1 MRTANN
7 TNSNYTVENLVAKYR
22 NYVMKHCPK
31 QATFD
36 GDEPILAPLLPDG
49 NADEQLLITIYQEV
63 TGTNA
68 NKNIVAAL
76 SKYANKFYRDA
87 LSDEE
92 YIFLCD
98 HFQDVVSYEFSNRTN
113 WYGIHGEDT
122 PILEERVRL
131 LTESIKPQK
140 GATIFIA
147 DAGYGDI
154 AVLFSECIIKGYTGF
169 IRNNE
174 EREEVWALGQIRLF
188 AAGIISEIVPGIVT
202 EPEYNSELS
211 VIKNVANSIV
221 NSKYKYELTGKD
233 SIDYIIYGVRHWHL
247 WDGNPYPNF
256 EKLYDYLKPNGKMFY
271 FSKKIEEMVGKSNKD
286 LLSFRNRIVKEKAI
300 SSITVF
306 SDSDNPCG
314 ELAVWLKNIYLII
327 NKSTNNVVYIKDEI
341 KHISKEISSELLDGE
356 ILLPSYYLTNRPNNG
371 IPLSSLV
378 SMASWEKNYECKDG
392 NYILPDDVYK
402 MYMAIPMNSGKEY
415 KYANLQTQSLSLV
428 SDKRFE
434 NFTKA
439 INVINQPCV
448 LLYGNSKDLF
458 VGYLHDNP
466 KGKYATI
473 NIFPCLIPNKG
484 IDVRY
489 IAALLF
495 LPEVRQQILTICDGN
510 IHDDFMSLVL
520 DKIIVPNH
528 SEKERNSFLAEA
540 NYDALLSSQETL
552 KQEAEYY
559 KKSIRLRKHA
569 LTQSLSSIEAMFF
582 ALNSYREKHGV
593 LHNED
598 VISRVKKTTVQEA
611 FEFIAQSL
619 KDMMPALEHIAS
631 VEYSFGKS
639 EWIDPE
645 IFIENYIKKNEKGWL
660 NFKPIITW
668 KQGHNLATIDIKDP
682 SSGEIIIRKGESLN
696 LFLFSK
702 EALERVFKNIIS
714 NAKAH
719 AFNDKSRN
727 DYQLRF
733 SWHMDGFSL
742 IIEID
747 NNGSPIPNDR
757 DTDSLLEYGVSTDLH
772 NDGHNG
778 IGCSEIDDIM
788 QRYEGKVKIVSLPNE
803 EFPVKYILTFNRS
816 NNFRTLK
823 L

>member
-1 MRTANN
+1 M
-7 TNSNYTVENLVAKYR
+7 
-22 NYVMKHCPK
+22 
-31 QATFD
+31 
-36 GDEPILAPLLPDG
+36 
-49 NADEQLLITIYQEV
+49 
-63 TGTNA
+63 
-68 NKNIVAAL
+68 
-76 SKYANKFYRDA
+76 
-87 LSDEE
+87 
-92 YIFLCD
+92 
-98 HFQDVVSYEFSNRTN
+98 
-113 WYGIHGEDT
+113 
-122 PILEERVRL
+122 ERC
-131 LTESIKPQK
+131 
-140 GATIFIA
+140 FI
-147 DAGYGDI
+147 
-154 AVLFSECIIKGYTGF
+154 S
-169 IRNNE
+169 
-174 EREEVWALGQIRLF
+174 Q
-188 AAGIISEIVPGIVT
+188 
-202 EPEYNSELS
+202 
-211 VIKNVANSIV
+211 
-221 NSKYKYELTGKD
+221 
-233 SIDYIIYGVRHWHL
+233 
-247 WDGNPYPNF
+247 
-256 EKLYDYLKPNGKMFY
+256 
-271 FSKKIEEMVGKSNKD
+271 KKIEEMVGKSNKD

-415 KYANLQTQSLSLV
+415 KYANLQTQTLSLV